1 MALLRNLSV
10 SCLVV
15 ESLTEVTCMIIKSN
29 FLYVNEQTILIPYN
43 HYLTG
48 TSNVKLTFSSQ
59 RCEVLE
65 VNIKGTSHLT
75 I

>member
-29 FLYVNEQTILIPYN
+29 FLYANEQTIILIPYN

-48 TSNVKLTFSSQ
+48 TSK
-59 RCEVLE
+59 
-65 VNIKGTSHLT
+65 
-75 I
+75 

>member
-1 MALLRNLSV
+1 MALLSSLSV

-15 ESLTEVTCMIIKSN
+15 ESLTEVTCMMIKSN
-29 FLYVNEQTILIPYN
+29 ISNVNQQIILIPYN

-48 TSNVKLTFSSQ
+48 TGNMKLTFSSQ

-65 VNIKGTSHLT
+65 VNIKGTSHLAS
-75 I
+75 